1 MTRFLLLALPLFLVT
16 GAAPLETIAEEKSSE
31 LRDLSKEVNEGR
43 KEVEELTYPEKLP
56 EFTLFEGDSSVE
68 ELSADDRKTLEEL
81 ILNPIV
87 TEEHVMNVTYPDPEP
102 TLGQKLK
109 ALFAKFQDKV
119 KNLGTNAKEV
129 VELVRENIQSMR
141 TQQKDP
147 NASEDEVKQTA
158 WKKMVYTIKRWLAL
172 NDEGKAQLRNYFP
185 TLAKFL
191 DNEKLQK
198 QLCGFSCV
206 VADTNKENKEA
217 REAKKGTTEEPATQ
231 ADAPIV
237 E

>member
-1 MTRFLLLALPLFLVT
+1 MARFLLLALALFLVT
-16 GAAPLETIAEEKSSE
+16 CAAPLETIAEEKSSE
-31 LRDLSKEVNEGR
+31 LRDLSKEVNGGR

-68 ELSADDRKTLEEL
+68 ELSVDDRKTLEEL

-87 TEEHVMNVTYPDPEP
+87 TEERVMNVTENLIMGYASSMCFEGTYPDPEP

-147 NASEDEVKQTA
+147 NASEDDVKQTA
-158 WKKMVYTIKRWLAL
+158 WKKTLQNPRNA
-172 NDEGKAQLRNYFP
+172 NDEETYIA
-185 TLAKFL
+185 
-191 DNEKLQK
+191 
-198 QLCGFSCV
+198 
-206 VADTNKENKEA
+206 
-217 REAKKGTTEEPATQ
+217 
-231 ADAPIV
+231 
-237 E
+237 